1 MRDRVETGRV
11 YSFYREQLRG
21 LSRATIYTRHL
32 TTPDPPVQGQLYV
45 RERQSFGKPKEEDYA
60 VLFTDDKGF
69 QITFRGARPLP
80 DDTLSRYRESTRK
93 SILYILR
100 HRLKEPGL
108 LIESQGTSVFDNQP
122 VDVVDFTDSANEV
135 VTVSFHYS
143 TKLPV
148 RQVFYRRDP
157 KTRQRFEEVTAFSK
171 YRDVGGG
178 VQWPLTIQRE
188 RDGEKIFEIFSE
200 TVAINQ
206 DLDESVF
213 SLPVNMKVLPPA
225 R

>member
-1 MRDRVETGRV
+1 
-11 YSFYREQLRG
+11 
-21 LSRATIYTRHL
+21 
-32 TTPDPPVQGQLYV
+32 
-45 RERQSFGKPKEEDYA
+45 
-60 VLFTDDKGF
+60 
-69 QITFRGARPLP
+69 
-80 DDTLSRYRESTRK
+80 
-93 SILYILR
+93 
-100 HRLKEPGL
+100 
-108 LIESQGTSVFDNQP
+108 
-122 VDVVDFTDSANEV
+122 
-135 VTVSFHYS
+135 
-143 TKLPV
+143 
-148 RQVFYRRDP
+148 VFYRRDP